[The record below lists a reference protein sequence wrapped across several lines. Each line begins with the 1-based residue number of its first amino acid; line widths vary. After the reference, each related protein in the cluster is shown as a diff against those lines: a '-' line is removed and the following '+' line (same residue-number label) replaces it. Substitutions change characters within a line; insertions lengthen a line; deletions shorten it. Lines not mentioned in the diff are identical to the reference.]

1 MNKFTFPDLWA
12 ETKDLWTYM
21 TKFCSV
27 AYWTTWRAFF
37 SCSLYLENYYLQDLT
52 VKILDLVKLLHCPRC
67 PLATRQRSRKPPEV
81 TLLRILPCR
90 EMKFFL
96 SFELFNINSLDI
108 SEMIGSNDLCQ
119 NEPQLWSLLG
129 PNWCSIGLSQ
139 LLVLHQNMT
148 LC

>member
-108 SEMIGSNDLCQ
+108 SDMIEFLSKWAPTLQPFGI
-119 NEPQLWSLLG
+119 
-129 PNWCSIGLSQ
+129 WCSIGVSRLP
-139 LLVLHQNMT
+139 VLHQNMT